1 MRDLAGG
8 DDAAGLGGE
17 DRSRVAPIGL
27 SERIA
32 VLPAV
37 GAQAPFVQDV
47 QGCAEVTR
55 QDERVDT
62 GELQVAG
69 PVDPEAMCCD
79 GGETHRSVS
88 KDIRGRLIVLP
99 EPLPLLIADRAGRIP
114 LSVDRT
120 EEAERLLAVV
130 DPAMRRPWGDEQ
142 RIQRFQGDDLVRH
155 EGLAPTAQDNDAV
168 DMRVL
173 LQAGIAARR
182 KLKIA
187 KLEAGRHDRRSGE
200 REPVDVAPP
209 HPALIAERELVRL
222 RLDTPPAKQSAIKGN
237 LQTSQR
243 SDERGRS
250 LRMHGHCRPPL
261 HWCIACWTSL

>member
-8 DDAAGLGGE
+8 DGAAGLGGE
-17 DRSRVAPIGL
+17 DRSRVAPIGPG
-27 SERIA
+27 ERIA

-37 GAQAPFVQDV
+37 GAKAPLVQDV

-62 GELQVAG
+62 AELQVAG
-69 PVDPEAMCCD
+69 PVGPEAMCCD

-114 LSVDRT
+114 LSVNRT

-130 DPAMRRPWGDEQ
+130 DPAMRRTRRDEQ
-142 RIQRFQGDDLVRH
+142 RIQWFQGDDLFRH
-155 EGLAPTAQDNDAV
+155 EGFATTTQDNDAV

-173 LQAGIAARR
+173 LQAGIAALR
-182 KLKIA
+182 KLEVA
-187 KLEAGRHDRRSGE
+187 KLEAEQPDRRHVKRGS
-200 REPVDVAPP
+200 VDVAPTQSP
-209 HPALIAERELVRL
+209 LIAERNIVRL
-222 RLDTPPAKQSAIKGN
+222 LLCT
-237 LQTSQR
+237 
-243 SDERGRS
+243 
-250 LRMHGHCRPPL
+250 
-261 HWCIACWTSL
+261 